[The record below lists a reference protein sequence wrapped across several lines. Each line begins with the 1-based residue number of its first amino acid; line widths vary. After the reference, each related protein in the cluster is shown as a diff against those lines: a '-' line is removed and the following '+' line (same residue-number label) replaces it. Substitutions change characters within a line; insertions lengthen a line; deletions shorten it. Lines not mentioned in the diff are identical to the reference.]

1 MFRFLKDRF
10 SKEKEEQ
17 PITIPIGEVPALLDT
32 LEDEITADLA
42 TRTEGHRNAVT
53 AARAKLRELVQDL
66 RSKER
71 DEAYHPKLE
80 KIARDTLPLFE
91 KSMFSSLGKDLPRD
105 PEEFY
110 TAASECLKGCV
121 KGLAGPGRYLRG
133 VFPEEMKEIRVA
145 VDRIGREVNA
155 MTPHIAGARKKRDQ
169 IAGLRKTGASI
180 SAAVADHEKM
190 EADLAQVR
198 DEITREEQVIKDLSQ
213 ILAQAGD
220 AARSDDIAGLE
231 TTISGIRE
239 EVSAADRVLRSDL
252 AVISHLLRKGEK
264 MLQRGEGASAAREIE
279 PVVDALAGS
288 GLPAEE
294 QLVPGLARALPLIQS
309 MIRSGEI
316 VLKNKEEREL
326 FSESSDIM
334 ARVRLLYA
342 QRRDAE
348 LRLKAAERTY
358 AAIPVIEQ
366 AQKAEREREKGEAR
380 LALLREKMIAT
391 EGRKQ
396 ALEAVIPEL
405 RAGMEQEISALEG
418 KPVTLMRN
426 ESA

>member
-169 IAGLRKTGASI
+169 ITGLRKTGASI